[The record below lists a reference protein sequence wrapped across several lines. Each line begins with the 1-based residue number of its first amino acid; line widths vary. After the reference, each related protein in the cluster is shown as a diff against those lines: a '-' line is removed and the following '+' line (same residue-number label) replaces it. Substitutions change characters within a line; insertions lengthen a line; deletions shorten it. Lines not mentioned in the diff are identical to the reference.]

1 MPKSSDMK
9 SSTLLFILL
18 VILSSC
24 NKNEDLDIC
33 QLEKF
38 VQENPLNKSFHYDY
52 ITLKDRRIEKF
63 FSCDINANKDT
74 FNKAVVFFEYNAKG
88 QVKAVRDDANPKNIK
103 RYDANLDS
111 KGNAIKIT
119 QSTNGNI
126 EDEIEVE
133 YDSKNRPVSIN
144 SRYLLGINR
153 SIEYDNAGN
162 PYNVFRAD
170 IATTPT
176 IAEHTF
182 DDKRNFFSGIPEI
195 KFYWIV
201 RPLNSFLPYGDHNI
215 VSTKVYLLDGTQFK
229 ESTNQNTKR
238 ELVYNDK
245 GFPESV
251 KIIRQDLSST
261 VSNISTFAYKCQ

>member
-1 MPKSSDMK
+1 MK
-9 SSTLLFILL
+9 SSILFFILL
-18 VILSSC
+18 GLLISC
-24 NKNEDLDIC
+24 SKNEDLDTC
-33 QLEKF
+33 RLERF

-52 ITLKDRRIEKF
+52 ITLKDGRIEKF
-63 FSCDINANKDT
+63 FSYDINANKDT
-74 FNKAVVFFEYNAKG
+74 INKAVVFFEYNAKG
-88 QVKAVRDDANPKNIK
+88 QVKAVRDEAKPKSIK
-103 RYDANLDS
+103 RYDATLDS
-111 KGNAIKIT
+111 KGNATKII

-126 EDEIEVE
+126 EDEIEIE
-133 YDSKNRPVSIN
+133 YDSKNRPISIS

-162 PYNVFRAD
+162 PYNIFRAD

-201 RPLNSFLPYGDHNI
+201 RPLNTFLPYGDHNI

-229 ESTNQNTKR
+229 ESTNQSTKR
-238 ELVYNDK
+238 ELTYNNK

-261 VSNISTFAYKCQ
+261 ISNISTFAYKCQ

>member
-1 MPKSSDMK
+1 MK
-9 SSTLLFILL
+9 NSILL
-18 VILSSC
+18 LIILIILTSC
-24 NKNEDLDIC
+24 RKNEDLATC

-52 ITLKDRRIEKF
+52 ITLKDGRIEKF
-63 FSCDINANKDT
+63 FSYDINVNKDT
-74 FNKAVVFFEYNAKG
+74 FNRAIVFFEYNSKG
-88 QVKAVRDDANPKNIK
+88 QVKAVRDEANPKSIK
-103 RYDANLDS
+103 RFDATLDS
-111 KGNAIKIT
+111 KGNATKIIR
-119 QSTNGNI
+119 TNNGDI

-133 YDSKNRPVSIN
+133 YDSKNRPISIN

-153 SIEYDNAGN
+153 SIEYDNSGN
-162 PYNVFRAD
+162 PYSVFRAD

-176 IAEHTF
+176 IAEHSF

-201 RPLNSFLPYGDHNI
+201 RPLNTFLPYGDHNI

-251 KIIRQDLSST
+251 KIIRGDLSST

>member
-1 MPKSSDMK
+1 MK
-9 SSTLLFILL
+9 NKTLLFIFLI
-18 VILSSC
+18 ILTSC
-24 NKNEDLDIC
+24 RKNEDLDAC

-52 ITLKDRRIEKF
+52 ITLKDDRIEKF
-63 FSCDINANKDT
+63 SSYDININKDT
-74 FNKAVVFFEYNAKG
+74 FNKAIVFFEYNSKG
-88 QVKAVRDDANPKNIK
+88 QVKAVRDEANPKRIK

-111 KGNAIKIT
+111 KGNAIMIT
-119 QSTNGNI
+119 QTTNGNI

-133 YDSKNRPVSIN
+133 YDSKNRPISIN

-153 SIEYDNAGN
+153 SIEYDNTGN
-162 PYNVFRAD
+162 PYNIFRAD
-170 IATTPT
+170 IAITPT

-201 RPLNSFLPYGDHNI
+201 RPLNTFLPYGDHNI
-215 VSTKVYLLDGTQFK
+215 ISTKVYLLEGTQFK
-229 ESTNQNTKR
+229 ESTSQRTKR

-251 KIIRQDLSST
+251 KIIREDLSST
-261 VSNISTFAYKCQ
+261 VSNISTFAYKCK